1 MNAVTRRRLL
11 QLAAA
16 SVTATKGSVAV
27 AAPTHG
33 LGTIAA
39 SKGLLFGSAAA
50 EVIDTDPAYRDLYIT
65 QTKIIT
71 TDVALKI
78 GRIAPQ
84 PGPKHFESADRLLA
98 FCDQHQ
104 IAMRGH
110 CLIWNEWNPDWVKN
124 LTTGERRIFF
134 DSYID
139 EVVARYSGKLQS
151 WDVVNEPFWPGHKA
165 PGGFRLGPWYDAFG
179 PDYVRR
185 AFERAAAVDRN
196 TKFVLNEAQT
206 ERDDELGLAVR
217 RGLLKLVADLKN
229 AGVKIDVVGLQ
240 GHLQPQYPHDPARF
254 DEFVHA
260 LADLGVDIYI
270 TEFDVCDDVFPDDVT
285 TRDAAVARTAQQFL
299 ETTLRHPAVK
309 ALITW
314 ELADN
319 YSFYR
324 GIFRAKNPTA
334 TRLPRPLP
342 YDDRMQA
349 KPLWGAIAQT
359 FESARRPDHSTHGQ
373 AR

>member
-1 MNAVTRRRLL
+1 MIAVSRRCLL

-16 SVTATKGSVAV
+16 SVAATSGRVAA
-27 AAPTHG
+27 AAPTPS
-33 LGTIAA
+33 LGAIAA
-39 SKGLLFGSAAA
+39 RNGYLFGAAAA
-50 EVIDTDPAYRDLYIT
+50 EVIDNDAPYRDLYVA
-65 QTKIIT
+65 QTRIIT

-84 PGPKHFESADRLLA
+84 PGPKRFESADRLLA
-98 FCDQHQ
+98 FCDQHK

-110 CLIWNEWNPDWVKN
+110 CLIWNEWNPAWVTN
-124 LTTGERRIFF
+124 MTTNERRTYF

-151 WDVVNEPFWPGHKA
+151 WDIVNEPFWPGHKA
-165 PGGFRLGPWYDAFG
+165 PGSFRLGPWYDAFG
-179 PDYVRR
+179 PDYIRR
-185 AFERAAAVDRN
+185 AFERAARVDRT

-206 ERDDELGLAVR
+206 ERYDELGLAVR

-229 AGVKIDVVGLQ
+229 AGVRIDVVGLQ

-254 DEFVHA
+254 SEFLHA
-260 LADLGVDIYI
+260 LAGLGVDIYI
-270 TEFDVCDDVFPDDVT
+270 TEFDVCDDVFPDDVEA
-285 TRDAAVARTAQQFL
+285 RDAAVARTAQQFL
-299 ETTLRHPAVK
+299 EPTLRHPAVK

-324 GIFRAKNPTA
+324 GMARAKNPTA
-334 TRLPRPLP
+334 ARLPRPLP
-342 YDDRMQA
+342 YDDRLQA
-349 KPLWGAIAQT
+349 KPLWGAIAQA
-359 FESARRPDHSTHGQ
+359 FESARRPDLSTNGR

>member
-1 MNAVTRRRLL
+1 MIAVSRRRLL

-16 SVTATKGSVAV
+16 SVAATNGRVAV
-27 AAPTHG
+27 AAPTPG

-50 EVIDTDPAYRDLYIT
+50 DVIDTDPAYRDLYIT

-84 PGPKHFESADRLLA
+84 PGPKHFETADRLLA
-98 FCDQHQ
+98 FCDQHR

-151 WDVVNEPFWPGHKA
+151 WDVVNEPFWPGHRA

-185 AFERAAAVDRN
+185 AFERTAAVDRN
-196 TKFVLNEAQT
+196 TKLVLNEAQT

-217 RGLLKLVADLKN
+217 RGLLKLVTDLKN

-270 TEFDVCDDVFPDDVT
+270 TEFDVSDDVFPDDVT
-285 TRDAAVARTAQQFL
+285 ARDAAVARTAQQFL

-324 GIFRAKNPTA
+324 GMFRAKNPMA
-334 TRLPRPLP
+334 ARLPRPLP

-349 KPLWGAIAQT
+349 KPLWGAIAQA
-359 FESARRPDHSTHGQ
+359 FENAPRPDHSTNGQ

>member
-1 MNAVTRRRLL
+1 MIAVSRRRFL
-11 QLAAA
+11 QMTAAGAAA
-16 SVTATKGSVAV
+16 ANGRIAMAEPSPS
-27 AAPTHG
+27 
-33 LGTIAA
+33 LGAIAA
-39 SKGLLFGSAAA
+39 KNGYLFGAAAA
-50 EVIDTDPAYRDLYIT
+50 EVIDKDAAYRDLYVT

-98 FCDQHQ
+98 FCDQHG
-104 IAMRGH
+104 ITMRGH
-110 CLIWNEWNPDWVKN
+110 CLIWNEWNPAWVTN
-124 LTTGERRIFF
+124 MTVNERRMYF
-134 DSYID
+134 DSYIE

-151 WDVVNEPFWPGHKA
+151 WDIVNEPFWPGHNA

-185 AFERAAAVDRN
+185 AFERAARVDRT

-229 AGVKIDVVGLQ
+229 AGVRLDVVGLQ
-240 GHLQPQYPHDPARF
+240 GHLQPQYPHDPGRF
-254 DEFVHA
+254 NEFLHT
-260 LADLGVDIYI
+260 LAGLGVDIYI
-270 TEFDVCDDVFPDDVT
+270 TEFDVSDDVFPDDIEA
-285 TRDAAVARTAQQFL
+285 RDAAVARTARQFL
-299 ETTLRHPAVK
+299 EPTLRHPAVK

-334 TRLPRPLP
+334 ARLPRPLP
-342 YDDRMQA
+342 YDDRLQT
-349 KPLWGAIAQT
+349 KPLWGAIAQA
-359 FESARRPDHSTHGQ
+359 FESARRPDPSTNGR

>member
-1 MNAVTRRRLL
+1 MIAVSRRCLL

-16 SVTATKGSVAV
+16 SVAATSGRVAV
-27 AAPTHG
+27 AAPTPS
-33 LGTIAA
+33 LGAIAA
-39 SKGLLFGSAAA
+39 RNGYLFGAAAA
-50 EVIDTDPAYRDLYIT
+50 EVIDNDAPYRDLYVA
-65 QTKIIT
+65 QTRIIT

-84 PGPKHFESADRLLA
+84 PGPKRFESADRLLA
-98 FCDQHQ
+98 FCDQHK

-110 CLIWNEWNPDWVKN
+110 CLIWNEWNPAWVTN
-124 LTTGERRIFF
+124 MTTNERRTYF

-151 WDVVNEPFWPGHKA
+151 WDIVNEPFWPGHKA
-165 PGGFRLGPWYDAFG
+165 PGSFRLGPWYDAFG
-179 PDYVRR
+179 PDYIRR
-185 AFERAAAVDRN
+185 AFERAARVDRT

-217 RGLLKLVADLKN
+217 RGLLKLVADLKH
-229 AGVKIDVVGLQ
+229 AGVKLDVVGLQ
-240 GHLQPQYPHDPARF
+240 GHLQPQYPHDPGRF
-254 DEFVHA
+254 SEFLHA

-270 TEFDVCDDVFPDDVT
+270 TEFDVCDDVFPDDVGA
-285 TRDAAVARTAQQFL
+285 RDAAVARTAQQFL
-299 ETTLRHPAVK
+299 EPTLRHPAVK

-324 GIFRAKNPTA
+324 GMARAKNPTTA
-334 TRLPRPLP
+334 RLPRPLP
-342 YDDRMQA
+342 YDDRLQA
-349 KPLWGAIAQT
+349 KPLWGAIAQA
-359 FESARRPDHSTHGQ
+359 FESARRADLSTNGR